1 MNDDERD
8 EPSWTPYAYI
18 GTGVLGL
25 AIIIFALTSGQ
36 AGLIEALILGVSVA
50 VIIVGVK
57 APRTPHLDHELPMFS
72 QRGVAPSPVR
82 QPTVSASQ

>member
-1 MNDDERD
+1 MALRTLPPMNDGERD
-8 EPSWTPYAYI
+8 EPSWAPWAYI

-57 APRTPHLDHELPMFS
+57 KLRERRT
-72 QRGVAPSPVR
+72 
-82 QPTVSASQ
+82 

>member
-1 MNDDERD
+1 M
-8 EPSWTPYAYI
+8 SSALAQTTLKGSTSTPYAYI

-57 APRTPHLDHELPMFS
+57 KLRERRT
-72 QRGVAPSPVR
+72 
-82 QPTVSASQ
+82 